1 MDKNVNI
8 EELRAAEKRCW
19 KDEERHQ
26 KALHTSANAAIQAYL
41 DGNRSAIQAVSDED
55 PEIPQD
61 PKGRAK
67 RHRSNGRRS
76 EFRHVDGSVEKIT
89 HPTRVADEEIRDFVR
104 SDQALDD
111 SQEDPGEAEKSF
123 RRRKKHKFGTEY
135 ASQKPFRKADRLN
148 AAQARKEKK
157 EKKAKKAADKQIKK
171 AEEMAAAAKAATERE
186 EARMSH
192 EPIKYTGAT
201 DVAAQTHGKKKAG
214 RLPSR
219 GRRAL

>member
-8 EELRAAEKRCW
+8 VELRAAEEPCW
-19 KDEERHQ
+19 KAEKKRQ
-26 KALHTSANAAIQAYL
+26 KALRSSDKAVIQAYL
-41 DGNRSAIQAVSDED
+41 CGNRAAAQSVSDED

-67 RHRSNGRRS
+67 RHRPNGRRS

-104 SDQALDD
+104 GDQALDD
-111 SQEDPGEAEKSF
+111 SQEDPGKSF
-123 RRRKKHKFGTEY
+123 RRRKKRKFGTEY

-148 AAQARKEKK
+148 AAQARKDKK
-157 EKKAKKAADKQIKK
+157 EKKAKRAADKQIRN
-171 AEEMAAAAKAATERE
+171 AEKMAEQAKAAAERE

-192 EPIKYTGAT
+192 EPIRFTGAT
-201 DVAAQTHGKKKAG
+201 DVAAQTHGKKKTG

-219 GRRAL
+219 GRRA